1 MVWERGG
8 GGLFGD
14 ADAAAA
20 AGHPCAFGGAEDGLE
35 VGEGLEAV
43 VDGVGVGGEG
53 VVFLDLAPDL
63 VGAGAVGGGFEDIGD
78 AVFDD
83 ACGGEVTADVE
94 GFHEVE
100 ACADGAF
107 GIDDDFGDAT
117 AGDGV
122 FVDADGA
129 DFAEAD
135 GEVAAGDGA
144 VPEAGAVLGVGD
156 GLVVVALILALIW
169 IWVGV
174 LRGDEA
180 DEGGGEGGDGETF
193 HGMVEVLE
201 NSGAERRCHQGN
213 VGRIPRLRRGMVV
226 RRVLAGSLMEER
238 C

>member
-1 MVWERGG
+1 MWCGRVEGE
-8 GGLFGD
+8 GLFGD

-20 AGHPCAFGGAEDGLE
+20 AGHPCAFGGVEDGLE

-83 ACGGEVTADVE
+83 ACGGEVAADVE

-107 GIDDDFGDAT
+107 GIDDDLGDAA

-129 DFAEAD
+129 DFSEAD
-135 GEVAAGDGA
+135 GEVAAWEGA
-144 VPEAGAVLGVGD
+144 VPEACAVFCVGD
-156 GLVVVALILALIW
+156 WLVGVVALILALLG
-169 IWVGV
+169 VGV
-174 LRGDEA
+174 LGGDEA
-180 DEGGGEGGDGETF
+180 DESGGEGGDGEAF
-193 HGMVEVLE
+193 HGMLKFWRI
-201 NSGAERRCHQGN
+201 AERRGG
-213 VGRIPRLRRGMVV
+213 VIRGMSG
-226 RRVLAGSLMEER
+226 GSR
-238 C
+238 D